1 MVITLKSIVQS
12 NQRKINMREK
22 KVQILLD
29 QGCIVIEVTDDTTV
43 LRDKYGNIAKV
54 DSFGKILWYPIN
66 K

>member
-1 MVITLKSIVQS
+1 
-12 NQRKINMREK
+12 MREK

-54 DSFGKILWYPIN
+54 DSFGKVLWYPIN

>member
-1 MVITLKSIVQS
+1 MK
-12 NQRKINMREK
+12 EK

-29 QGCIVIEVTDDTTV
+29 QGCIIIEATDDTTV

-54 DSFGKILWYPIN
+54 DSFGKVLWYPIN